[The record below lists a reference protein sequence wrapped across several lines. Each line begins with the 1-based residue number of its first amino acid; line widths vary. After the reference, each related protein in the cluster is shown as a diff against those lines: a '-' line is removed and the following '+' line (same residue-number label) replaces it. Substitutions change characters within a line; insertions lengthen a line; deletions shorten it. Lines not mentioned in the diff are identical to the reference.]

1 MKLGMVSVGIQHLE
15 VADGLALL
23 QALGLDAIEIAC
35 AGFHT
40 PKYGDPELLLAD
52 SEERRRWQAT
62 LEQHGLEVSALS
74 IHGAPLSPDPEVA
87 ATYSRQFRR
96 ACEFAEAIGVDRIC
110 LLGGLPEGAPG
121 EKTPVWVVVPF
132 PFENLDVYRWQWDER
147 VIPYWREHAAIAESH
162 GCRLC
167 FEMHPGDVLYN
178 PATLLRLRAEL
189 GPVIGCNFDP
199 SHLFW
204 QGIDPLEALRELGP
218 AVYHVHAKDT
228 GIQQHNVRL
237 NGVLDTT
244 PYSDLPARAWNFRTV
259 GYGHDE
265 LWWRDFVSTL
275 RMIGYDD
282 VVSIEHEDDLMSV
295 EEGLSKAVALLK
307 GVLLGQPVGRRFW
320 Q

>member
-1 MKLGMVSVGIQHLE
+1 MVSVGIQHHE
-15 VADGLALL
+15 VEDGLALL
-23 QALGLDAIEIAC
+23 QRLGLEAIEVAC

-40 PKYGDPELLLAD
+40 PKYGDPGRLLAAP
-52 SEERRRWQAT
+52 EERHRWQAL
-62 LEQHGLEVSALS
+62 LEEHGLEVSALA
-74 IHGAPLSPDPEVA
+74 IHGSPLSPNRETA
-87 ATYSRQFRR
+87 AEYSRQFRL
-96 ACEFAEAIGVDRIC
+96 ACEFAEAIGVDRLT

-121 EKTPVWVVVPF
+121 ESTPVWIVVPF
-132 PFENLDVYRWQWDER
+132 PFENLDIYAWQWEER
-147 VIPYWREHAAIAESH
+147 VVPYWREHGAIAEAH

-167 FEMHPGDVLYN
+167 FEMHPGDVVYN
-178 PATLLRLRAEL
+178 PATLLRLRTEL

-204 QGIDPLEALRELGP
+204 QGIDPLEALRELGE

-228 GIQQHNVRL
+228 GVQQHRVRL

-244 PYSDLPARAWNFRTV
+244 PYYDLPRRAWNFRTV

-282 VVSIEHEDDLMSV
+282 VVSIEHEDDVMSV
-295 EEGLSKAVALLK
+295 EEGLTKAVALLK
-307 GVLLGQPVGRRFW
+307 SVVIEKPVGELFW